1 MKSVDIEKI
10 LAILAGRKIGEKKVG
25 GSKKIAFHLGIYCS
39 LKFSRSGRKL
49 GWGGRGN
56 LASEERKK
64 EKKLSEKEFN
74 ENLEAN
80 KIQSVATRGTWHK
93 KSYNSNLK

>member
-25 GSKKIAFHLGIYCS
+25 GSKKNCFPPWDLLFVKIFEKRPKVGV
-39 LKFSRSGRKL
+39 
-49 GWGGRGN
+49 GGRGN

-64 EKKLSEKEFN
+64 EKN
-74 ENLEAN
+74 YPRRNLMR
-80 KIQSVATRGTWHK
+80 I
-93 KSYNSNLK
+93 